1 MFKKTIVFFIVLLV
15 AAIPGFAQLEPNTAP
30 DKASASAT
38 ESEGAVETNAEEEG
52 PSYAPAEGDAV
63 FLKNGKELRGVKIA
77 HENPLYIEVE
87 YLPGEAPLKLPRT
100 AIDRIEYAEDRASG
114 RTGEGLGDVR
124 NLPTVMLGEEVSADF
139 QRMLLATMSE
149 EALPLENVD
158 YLVIIREFAAKFNV
172 LVDVAEDLE
181 KLPAEERKFSR
192 TIIPGQTFF
201 NFLRIDL
208 AEIAP
213 NVRVILQYDKLVL
226 QKREDAAPPAGDV
239 PPPPAGSIP
248 PPPVQ

>member
-1 MFKKTIVFFIVLLV
+1 MFKTTIVFFIVLLV
-15 AAIPGFAQLEPNTAP
+15 AAMPGFSQPAPNP
-30 DKASASAT
+30 ISDEASASAP
-38 ESEGAVETNAEEEG
+38 EPDGAAGANAENEG
-52 PSYAPAEGDAV
+52 SSYAPAEGDAIY
-63 FLKNGKELRGVKIA
+63 LKNGKELRGVKIA
-77 HENPLYIEVE
+77 RENPLYIEVE

-100 AIDRIEYAEDRASG
+100 AISRIEYAEDSASG

-226 QKREDAAPPAGDV
+226 QKRQDVALPAGD
-239 PPPPAGSIP
+239 IP
-248 PPPVQ
+248 PPPPGAVTPPVQ